1 MAWTKD
7 LGKHSLIVLSILFFT
22 SLLIAL
28 TRNFLKIDMLLFES
42 IIVSSSIIF
51 LIVFL
56 TLTRIRLKVI
66 PTSSLQTLL
75 YVSLIGLLCT
85 LIILPNTLLNVDR
98 SRSLYILNWVN
109 QKQLKNVGGELV
121 VNVKSP
127 EGSDLSGVEL
137 RLDEQIQR
145 GLVIYSGGEYKLSRS
160 GRFVLQVAEILASS
174 FNLSNWQR
182 NKS

>member
-1 MAWTKD
+1 MARTKD
-7 LGKHSLIVLSILFFT
+7 LGKHALIVLLILFLS
-22 SLLIAL
+22 SLCIVL
-28 TRNFLKIDMLLFES
+28 TRSFLKIDILLFES
-42 IIVSSSIIF
+42 IVLFSSMIF
-51 LIVFL
+51 LLVFL
-56 TLTRIRLKVI
+56 ILAKTRSKVI
-66 PTSSLQTLL
+66 PTASLQTLF

-98 SRSLYILNWVN
+98 SRSLYVLSWVH
-109 QKQLKNVGGELV
+109 QGQLKNVNGEFV
-121 VNVKSP
+121 VNVKSS

-145 GLVIYSGGEYKLSRS
+145 GLVINLGNEYKLSRS
-160 GRFVLQVAEILASS
+160 GIFVLKVAEFLANT